1 MIFVL
6 IFRLNRMFNQY
17 QSRRRNCLHSV
28 NSYIA
33 SFNTGNFECFL
44 FRVIFPPYRILSSNT
59 IVEFIMSRISTVENI
74 SSGITFFFFS
84 PLITP
89 CPVDFIAFFIRQL
102 PCPDN
107 TTRILTSF
115 IVGLTASRQKQT
127 ARVINKP
134 FI

>member
-1 MIFVL
+1 MIFIL

-74 SSGITFFFFS
+74 GSGITFFFFS

-89 CPVDFIAFFIRQL
+89 CPVDFIAFLIRQL
-102 PCPDN
+102 LCPDD
-107 TTRILTSF
+107 TARILTSF
-115 IVGLTASRQKQT
+115 IVGLTATKQAKT
-127 ARVINKP
+127 NCESNK
-134 FI
+134 